1 MYIHIYDL
9 CFLYRVKTI
18 ITIINCAFSIKK
30 IALVV
35 HVTLVK
41 FNVMHKLNGVNAK
54 IRIKVQN
61 IKAPLKQNLPLFY
74 MDSRYKCCKKY

>member
-1 MYIHIYDL
+1 MYIYIYIYIYDL
-9 CFLYRVKTI
+9 CFLYRIKTI

-41 FNVMHKLNGVNAK
+41 FNVMHKLN
-54 IRIKVQN
+54 
-61 IKAPLKQNLPLFY
+61 
-74 MDSRYKCCKKY
+74 